1 MTWQLATNSSLE
13 IQLEEL
19 RIKVKSR
26 DFTLKTIRIDNEFV
40 TSEITTWAALC
51 SPAISL
57 QPCIPHEHHSI
68 GDIERFNRSL
78 EDAVF
83 KKLYGKPHLTV
94 QYWGYAYLDHIFKA
108 NLIGSIHGPLICPY
122 EAWNH
127 TKPDLQLLPMLPF
140 GSIVMAH
147 IPLAQQTALGP
158 RSILHYSVGTSE
170 LHLGGLQLFNPLTKR
185 LVVRRTFKVL
195 GPIRPDTDR
204 PTYELTAEGE
214 ITTTLNTTPL
224 PADSADVDDFRYLI
238 TTIWSSIGSGK
249 F

>member
-1 MTWQLATNSSLE
+1 MATRYKLGSLIKTHSSLE

-40 TSEITTWAALC
+40 TNEITTWAALC

-94 QYWGYAYLDHIFKA
+94 QY
-108 NLIGSIHGPLICPY
+108 
-122 EAWNH
+122 
-127 TKPDLQLLPMLPF
+127 
-140 GSIVMAH
+140 
-147 IPLAQQTALGP
+147 
-158 RSILHYSVGTSE
+158 
-170 LHLGGLQLFNPLTKR
+170 
-185 LVVRRTFKVL
+185 
-195 GPIRPDTDR
+195 
-204 PTYELTAEGE
+204 
-214 ITTTLNTTPL
+214 
-224 PADSADVDDFRYLI
+224 
-238 TTIWSSIGSGK
+238 
-249 F
+249 